1 MSRFAHPVTSKK
13 KKSTNIVRIR
23 YSNALLWRGMDDEPK
38 LTSFDVVDGLMAQ
51 SVEDA
56 KLGAEIDLKSQ
67 FVMPAFRDGHC
78 HPLFAG
84 REHVGPDVTDASS
97 LQEISDIIRVYAEAN
112 PEVSWID
119 GAAYDRS
126 IEARFH
132 RSELDAIVSDRPLV
146 LHGADHHTL
155 WVNTKALELA
165 GLLDSVPK
173 VSSGSV
179 DLDSDGVPTGV
190 LREWEAMQ
198 LVMKQIPPLSM
209 DQELDALDWAQRT
222 LLSAGVVEVQ
232 DAWIDPGMTEIYLE
246 SARRG
251 RLKLTTNLAFRAD
264 PATWQADFEYF
275 EEMRN
280 AVIELN
286 HPSLKANAIKFF
298 VDGVLGSSTA
308 SVVEPYV
315 AGPAAH
321 THGEQVWIFEELLS
335 AASTASA
342 RGYQL
347 HLHAIGDA
355 AVRTALDMIERV
367 GPNSPAVIAHTEL
380 VSDSDL
386 IRFAELNVT
395 ANFEPLWAREDGQ
408 LLTCVPQL
416 GRDRLDTMYRMRDMV
431 NAGARISFGSDWPVS
446 SPAALLGV
454 ATAVNRSLPG
464 GESWIKEQ
472 ALTVR
477 EALTAYTSGV
487 AAQLAKDG
495 ISGTLET
502 GQPAEFV
509 VLSGNPFDLKDQD
522 IFELSVTAT
531 NSLGKPLTKLH

>member
-1 MSRFAHPVTSKK
+1 
-13 KKSTNIVRIR
+13 
-23 YSNALLWRGMDDEPK
+23 MDDEPT
-38 LTSFDVVDGLMAQ
+38 LTCFDVVDGVMAP
-51 SVEDA
+51 SVSDA
-56 KLGAEIDLKSQ
+56 ELDNEIDLKSQ

-84 REHVGPDVTDASS
+84 REHVGPDVTEASS
-97 LQEISDIIRVYAEAN
+97 LQEIADIIRVYAEAH
-112 PEVSWID
+112 PEVLWID

-126 IEARFH
+126 IDAEFH
-132 RSELDAIVSDRPLV
+132 RSELDAIVADRPVV

-179 DLDSDGVPTGV
+179 DVDADGVPTGV

-198 LVMKQIPPLSM
+198 LIMKQIPPLSLE
-209 DQELDALDWAQRT
+209 QELDALDWAQRT
-222 LLSAGVVEVQ
+222 LLEAGVVEVQ
-232 DAWIDPGMTEIYLE
+232 DAWIDPGMTEVYLE

-251 RLKLTTNLAFRAD
+251 RLKVKTNLAFRAD
-264 PATWQADFEYF
+264 PATWRVDFEYF

-286 HPSLKANAIKFF
+286 NPSLKANAVKFF

-321 THGEQVWIFEELLS
+321 THGEQVWNFNELHS
-335 AASTASA
+335 AASAANA

-355 AVRTALDMIERV
+355 AVRTALDLIEKI
-367 GPNSPAVIAHTEL
+367 GPVLPAVIAHTEL
-380 VSDSDL
+380 VTDSDL

-446 SPAALLGV
+446 SPTPLLGV

-464 GESWIKEQ
+464 GESWMKEQ

-487 AAQLAKDG
+487 AAQFARPGLT
-495 ISGTLET
+495 GTLEDD
-502 GQPAEFV
+502 QPAEFV
-509 VLSGNPFDLKDQD
+509 VLSGNPFDLNDQG
-522 IFELSVTAT
+522 IFGLNVVAA
-531 NSLGKPLTKLH
+531 NSMRSPLTKLH